1 MNPAIDRRQFLK
13 QSIFAL
19 GALRPSKL
27 DMTFAPKKIIII
39 GAGLA
44 GLSAGYEL
52 GKLGHDITVL
62 EARPY
67 AGGRVFTIREPF
79 TDGLYAEAGAQF
91 IPESHQ
97 LTMRYVSEFGL
108 PLVPVEPSRKPS
120 IYHIRGR
127 RLVVGEDSKID
138 WPVALAEEEKPL
150 SLPALLAR
158 YTDPVLKQIDNAA
171 DSGWPPEHL
180 KRYEMISM
188 TEFLRG
194 QGASEGAI
202 ELFRSGYL
210 EINGEGIDS
219 YSALSGLRDLALG
232 HAEKEYRIR
241 GGSDLLPK
249 AFASRLAGKV
259 IYDSPVVRIDH
270 SAESVRVSFNR
281 SGAGQTLAAD
291 HLICAIP
298 FSILKRIEVS
308 PRFSADK
315 QKAVERL
322 AYTSVTR
329 VYLQMKRKFWEDEAV
344 SGEVCIDNPRMD
356 LFPLG
361 HAGPRDVYES
371 FMTGEQAR
379 RVRAMSASRRV
390 DYVLD
395 QAQKMMPAARRNF
408 EVGAS
413 KSWDEDRWAQGA
425 WAWYR
430 PGDMLSLLPKGA
442 RPEGRIHFAGE
453 HTSAYPGWMQG
464 AFESAHRVLK
474 EVVGHQTAVLT

>member
-19 GALRPSKL
+19 GALSASKL
-27 DMTFAPKKIIII
+27 QMTVTPKKIVII

-52 GKLGHDITVL
+52 TKLGHDVTLL

-91 IPESHQ
+91 VPESHA
-97 LTMRYVSEFGL
+97 LTMRYVKAFDLSL
-108 PLVPVEPSRKPS
+108 IPVEPSAKPS
-120 IYHIRGR
+120 IYHIRGKR
-127 RLVVGEDSKID
+127 IFVTEDSKVA
-138 WPVALAEEEKPL
+138 WPLELTEEEKRL
-150 SLPALLAR
+150 SLAGLLAR
-158 YTDPVLKQIDNAA
+158 YIDPVLKQIDNAE
-171 DSGWPPEHL
+171 DSNWPPEHL
-180 KRYEMISM
+180 KRYEMVSM
-188 TEFLRG
+188 TDFLRA
-194 QGASEGAI
+194 QGASDGAI
-202 ELFRSGYL
+202 ELFRTGYL

-232 HAEKEYRIR
+232 HAEREYRIK

-249 AFASRLAGKV
+249 AFASQLAGKI
-259 IYDSPVVRIDH
+259 IYDSPVVRIAH
-270 SAESVRVSFNR
+270 NAGSVRVTFKQ
-281 SGAGQTLAAD
+281 SGSNQTLAAD
-291 HLICAIP
+291 HLICAVP
-298 FSILKRIEVS
+298 FPILKRIEVS
-308 PRFSADK
+308 PGFSPDK
-315 QKAVERL
+315 QKAIERL

-344 SGEVCIDNPRMD
+344 SGEASIDSPRMD

-361 HAGPRDVYES
+361 HAGTRDIYEA
-371 FMTGEQAR
+371 FMTGAEAR
-379 RVRAMSASRRV
+379 RVMAMGAARRV

-395 QAQKMMPAARRNF
+395 QALKVMPAARLNF

-425 WAWYR
+425 WAWFR
-430 PGDMLSLLPKGA
+430 PGEMISLLPLAA
-442 RPEGRIHFAGE
+442 RREGRVHFAGE

-464 AFESAHRVLK
+464 AFESASRVVK
-474 EVVGHQTAVLT
+474 EVISGQGPVVG